1 MARATPTI
9 ADVMIAPPA
18 TRFGALAVTHAA
30 MVAGQA
36 SMVVALADSFF
47 FDVDLDGAR
56 TRLLGF
62 LLVSFAPFLV
72 VAPLIGRLIDRV
84 RGGRRLMVRLTG
96 LGRLIV
102 QIVMIGFTDDV
113 ALFPLVFCA
122 LVLHKTYEVSKQALV
137 PAVVGSDSELVEANS
152 KLGRIAG
159 VTGAVAVMP
168 AGVLQFLIGPSGSL
182 AYGTVFFAAAAWFA
196 RGLPR
201 DIAAGGDGPDA
212 ADAEGGSAD
221 IGVAWVAMC
230 VLRASQGFVLFQIA
244 LWFRGEG
251 APASW
256 FAAVVGVG
264 SLASFMGNAIGP
276 VIRGRGGLD
285 EERMLA
291 VAIGLASVIA
301 VVAVLIDGYA
311 AGVVV
316 AAAVNLCAAVA
327 RLAFESIVQ
336 RDGSTTNRGHAF
348 ARFETRFQFGW
359 VVGAT
364 IAVLIPM
371 PGSVGFA
378 YLGVIGVVATVGYVR
393 GARPL
398 GRAGSLAADTRQ
410 PQTGSIDFTRGRTGF
425 GEAQQR

>member
-1 MARATPTI
+1 
-9 ADVMIAPPA
+9 MIVAPSS

-62 LLVSFAPFLV
+62 LLISFAPFLV

-84 RGGRRLMVRLTG
+84 RGGRRLMVQATG
-96 LGRLIV
+96 AGRFVV
-102 QIVMIGFTDDV
+102 QVVMIWFTDDV

-137 PAVVGSDSELVEANS
+137 PSVVGSDAELVEANS

-159 VTGAVAVMP
+159 VTGAAAVVP
-168 AGVLQFLIGPSGSL
+168 AGALQFLFGPVGSL
-182 AYGTVFFAAAAWFA
+182 AYGTVFFAAAAVFA

-201 DIAAGGDGPDA
+201 DTAGGGSGPDA
-212 ADAEGGSAD
+212 ADATGGSDD
-221 IGVAWVAMC
+221 IGVAWAAMC
-230 VLRASQGFVLFQIA
+230 VLRATQGFVLFQIA
-244 LWFRGEG
+244 LWFRAEG
-251 APASW
+251 APPVW
-256 FAAVVGVG
+256 FAAAVGMG
-264 SLASFMGNAIGP
+264 SLASFIGNAVAP
-276 VIRGRGGLD
+276 AVRGRAGLD

-291 VAIGLASVIA
+291 VAVTLAAA
-301 VVAVLIDGYA
+301 VAAGAVLIDGYL

-316 AAAVNLCAAVA
+316 AAAVNLCAAVG

-336 RDGSTTNRGHAF
+336 RDGSAVNRGHAF

-364 IAVLIPM
+364 VAVLVPM
-371 PGSVGFA
+371 PGSIGFA
-378 YLGVIGVVATVGYVR
+378 YLAAILITAAIGYIR
-393 GARPL
+393 GASPL
-398 GRAGSLAADTRQ
+398 GRPNSVEPNSSEPQARGVEFAGGGAGVVKREQS
-410 PQTGSIDFTRGRTGF
+410 
-425 GEAQQR
+425 